1 MSRSHLAVF
10 ALALAAALI
19 TTSTALAGA
28 PSPGALELPGKRTAT
43 SSTFLNPDGSYT
55 TEVAPQP
62 VNYRDAAGDWQA
74 IDTTLVKASDSN
86 YAVQNAAGPF
96 RAMFKDSAG
105 DAFLRFDVGTS
116 SYQLGLQ
123 GASKHAVRTAGSSIT
138 YTDAVPGADL
148 GYRVI
153 GNGIKE
159 TLTLANAQG
168 PASFKFVLSGAGD
181 LSAAS
186 RTDGSLAFTA
196 PGAGRPAFV
205 LSSPWAADTAG
216 GRVIHAGE
224 THPALSAHE
233 LGNGRYEITLSID
246 RQWLS
251 KSTRSFPVVVDPT
264 ITINASQDA
273 EFETSCAAPPCQTRD
288 DDPMSIGGDDSSTYA
303 VGVQFDLTGI
313 PSDATVT
320 SSTLGL
326 HFNGTCAWMS
336 AYRFNCP
343 PSAQTIDAHRMT
355 APWSEGSVTTQ
366 TPPTGIGYDAA
377 VISSATLPAGSA
389 AGWLNWDVT
398 GTTQSW
404 LNGTQANNGLLL
416 KHAPDATG
424 TGAPS
429 FESSEDAV
437 SVQPRLDVTYSG
449 GTAPPPGPTYAQTV
463 QADSPIAYWKLA
475 DLNTVTAADSSG
487 LNHPGDYAGSFT
499 QGRPGLLAHSTDTA
513 VLFNN
518 ASYDGRVTTQY
529 LYGLAGSKVSA
540 ETWVNYTGATAVD
553 QLVSRGYSSNG
564 GWALLLTRTNGV
576 QQAQFVVVKSG
587 VKYTA
592 SANVTPGTLHL
603 VGTYDGAAV
612 RLYVNGTPAATRTL
626 ASAPL
631 SATASAM
638 LAGTLADNVTLDET
652 AVYDTALSAA
662 QVQAHYSAGQK

>member
-1 MSRSHLAVF
+1 MSRTCLAAV
-10 ALALAAALI
+10 ALALATAFVSSSSAFAA
-19 TTSTALAGA
+19 A
-28 PSPGALELPGKRTAT
+28 PTPGALELPGKRTAT
-43 SSTFLNPDGSYT
+43 SNTYLNADGSYT
-55 TEVAPQP
+55 TEVSPQP
-62 VNYRDAAGDWQA
+62 INYRDAAGDWQA
-74 IDTTLVKASDSN
+74 IDTTLVKASDPN

-105 DAFLRFDVGTS
+105 DAFLRFDVGNA

-123 GASKHAVRTAGSSIT
+123 GASKHAVRTAGPSIT
-138 YTDAVPGADL
+138 YADAVPGADL
-148 GYRVI
+148 GYRVV

-159 TLTLANAQG
+159 TLTLANAHG
-168 PASFKFVLSGAGD
+168 PASFKFLLSGAGD
-181 LSAAS
+181 LSAAV
-186 RTDGSLAFTA
+186 RADGSLAFTA
-196 PGAGRPAFV
+196 RGAGKPAFV
-205 LSSPWAADTAG
+205 LSSPWAADTAN
-216 GRVIHAGE
+216 GRVVHAGE
-224 THPALSAHE
+224 THPTLSVHE
-233 LGNGRYEITLSID
+233 LGNGRHEITLSVD
-246 RQWLS
+246 KQWLAS
-251 KSTRSFPVVVDPT
+251 SARTFPVIVDPT

-273 EFETSCAAPPCQTRD
+273 EFETSCANAPCQTRD

-303 VGVQFDLTGI
+303 VGVQFDLTAI
-313 PSDATVT
+313 PSGATVT

-366 TPPTGIGYDAA
+366 TPPSGIAYDSA
-377 VISSATLPAGSA
+377 VISAATLPAGSA
-389 AGWLNWDVT
+389 AGWLSWDVT
-398 GTTQSW
+398 NTTQAW
-404 LNGTQANNGLLL
+404 LSGTQPNNGLLL
-416 KHAPDATG
+416 KHAPEATG

-429 FESSEDAV
+429 FESSEDAA

-463 QADSPIAYWKLA
+463 QADSPIAYWKLG

-487 LNHPGDYAGSFT
+487 FNRPGDYAGSFT
-499 QGRPGLLAHSTDTA
+499 QGRTGLLAHPTDTA

-529 LYGLAGSKVSA
+529 LYGLADSKVSA
-540 ETWVNYTGATAVD
+540 ETWVNYPGATGVD
-553 QLVSRGYSSNG
+553 QLVSRGYSANG
-564 GWALLLTRTNGV
+564 GWALLLTRTNGL
-576 QQAQFVVVKSG
+576 QQAQFTVVKSG

-592 SANVTPGTLHL
+592 TANVTPGTLHL

-612 RLYVNGTPAATRTL
+612 RLYVNGTLAATRTL

-631 SATASAM
+631 TATATAM
-638 LAGTLADNVTLDET
+638 LAGTLVDNVTLDET

-662 QVQAHYSAGQK
+662 QVQTHYGAGLK

>member
-181 LSAAS
+181 LSAAL

-366 TPPTGIGYDAA
+366 TPPNGIGYDAA